1 MRSMFTIEEVAEMM
15 DMKPSQVKSEIDSG
29 NLGYSI
35 QEGEQVVTLYDLEKY
50 MGGQHAMKLARE
62 FLNRQETKANEA

>member
-1 MRSMFTIEEVAEMM
+1 MFTIEEVAEMM

-35 QEGEQVVTLYDLEKY
+35 QDGEQVVTLYDLEKY

-62 FLNRQETKANEA
+62 FLSRGESKTKQN